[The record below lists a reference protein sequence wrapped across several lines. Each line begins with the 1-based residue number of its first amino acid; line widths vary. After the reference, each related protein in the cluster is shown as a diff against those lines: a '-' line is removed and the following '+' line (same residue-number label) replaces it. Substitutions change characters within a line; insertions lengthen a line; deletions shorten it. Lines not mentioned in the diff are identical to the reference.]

1 MFVRDSQRK
10 MLPLHCGQTYDGCT
24 PVRGRASSPTT
35 IMNVLFVC
43 EDNCALSIMAE
54 SILRAVAPQRF
65 GSFSAGCA
73 SRDAID
79 VEVLEFLASHRMPVD
94 GLRAKTL
101 EAFRAPSAPPMDFI
115 ITLSAAAAKQDFSAW
130 PGQPFVAQWNI
141 CDDLADA
148 ELRDYFW
155 TLMRRIKIFASLPH
169 GKLTRRTLERRVLTL
184 QPSYL

>member
-1 MFVRDSQRK
+1 
-10 MLPLHCGQTYDGCT
+10 
-24 PVRGRASSPTT
+24 
-35 IMNVLFVC
+35 MNVLFVC

-54 SILRAVAPQRF
+54 SILHAVAPHRF
-65 GSFSAGCA
+65 GAFSAGCA

-79 VEVLEFLASHRMPVD
+79 AEVLEFLGDHQMPVE
-94 GLRAKTL
+94 GLHAKTL
-101 EAFRAPSAPPMDFI
+101 RDFRAASAPKMDFI
-115 ITLSAAAAKQDFSAW
+115 ITLSDAAARQDFSDW
-130 PGQPFVAQWNI
+130 PGQPFVAHWNI
-141 CDDLADA
+141 CGEDGTQA